1 MKYFLLN
8 LLKPLL
14 VLMATLKGIAHVL
27 STRTPYKT
35 LYVDNTKVFIGLA
48 ENYREDGINKAR
60 IIKVYYKDSGMWAR
74 YGIDPKQIKPGTV
87 LTEVTKTSDF
97 KA

>member
-1 MKYFLLN
+1 MKHFFLDV
-8 LLKPLL
+8 LKPLL
-14 VLMATLKGIAHVL
+14 VLLATLRGIAHVL
-27 STRTPYKT
+27 STRTTYQT
-35 LYVDNTKVFIGLA
+35 LYSDNVTMFIGLI

-87 LTEVTKTSDF
+87 VTEVTQTSDF

>member
-8 LLKPLL
+8 LLKPLI

-27 STRTPYKT
+27 STRTPYQT
-35 LYVDNTKVFIGLA
+35 LYTENVTMFIGLV
-48 ENYREDGINKAR
+48 EKYREDGINKAR

-87 LTEVTKTSDF
+87 VTEVTKTSDF